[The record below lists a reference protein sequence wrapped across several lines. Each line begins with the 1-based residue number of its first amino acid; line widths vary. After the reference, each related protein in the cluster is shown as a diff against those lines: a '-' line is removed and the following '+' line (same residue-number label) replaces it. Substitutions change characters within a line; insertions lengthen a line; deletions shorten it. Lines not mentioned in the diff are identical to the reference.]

1 MPAETVKPE
10 SQTKR
15 RNFSRRHVLWPAKL
29 EVGKH
34 VFSCQ
39 IWNVSLGG
47 ARLRIDVPLKEG
59 SEVVLDIPSRGRIPS
74 VVSWS
79 NEQGLGLS
87 FQVGPD
93 RVREMFHS
101 GVAVL
106 GLDNPPD

>member
-10 SQTKR
+10 NNATR
-15 RNFSRRHVLWPAKL
+15 RAFSRRHVLWPAKL

-47 ARLRIDVPLKEG
+47 ARLRIDIPLKEG
-59 SEVVLDIPSRGRIPS
+59 SEVILDIPSRGRIPS

-79 NEQGLGLS
+79 NEQGLGLA
-87 FQVGPD
+87 FQVSPD
-93 RVREMFHS
+93 RVREMFHT
-101 GVAVL
+101 GVAIL
-106 GLDNPPD
+106 GLDSSPE